1 MSVIVCNKPHFFMQ
15 VATLVTISLVLSCVS
30 PPKEKNKTIIG
41 PPVEDTTVPVNIPK
55 EDLPIITEPKLPKGA
70 VTANFLSETK
80 PFYAVVKNV
89 DKRNGR
95 TTIAFEDSAAPKIVI
110 PDTYGAELTTLR
122 FDEFDRDLLLVKAKL
137 KDPVFTKH
145 YLYVL
150 RNNQWKLVV
159 NGFSIHKD
167 NNSKNLKPIAI
178 DPENTK
184 NMKRYYSVFDLDQNS
199 SKGYTW
205 RLLSESVP
213 ILNR

>member
-1 MSVIVCNKPHFFMQ
+1 MSVIHGNKPHFFMQ

-30 PPKEKNKTIIG
+30 PPKNKNKTIIG

-55 EDLPIITEPKLPKGA
+55 EDLPILEEPKLPKGA
-70 VTANFLSETK
+70 VSANFLSKKK

-95 TTIAFEDSAAPKIVI
+95 TTIAFENGTAPNIVI
-110 PDTYGAELTTLR
+110 PDTYGAVLTTLR

-137 KDPVFTKH
+137 KNPVFTKH
-145 YLYVL
+145 FLYVL
-150 RNNQWKLVV
+150 RDNRWKLVV
-159 NGFSIHKD
+159 NGFSIHQN
-167 NNSKNLKPIAI
+167 NNSKNLEPIVV
-178 DPENTK
+178 DPENSD
-184 NMKRYYSVFDLDQNS
+184 NMKRYYSVFDLDKNS

-205 RLLSESVP
+205 RLLSESIP